1 MRKHFPH
8 QIHCLRKAALLALGL
23 VALSAIRSLDGA
35 EGPVAAELL
44 DVTGRIDV
52 RRFADRVQDG
62 DWSPAIQAAIDA
74 VREEDGFT
82 AGATIFFPPG
92 TYRVDRTLILG
103 GDRAHGGLHLLGYGA
118 TLLGS
123 VALDG
128 QPLPYDEPEP
138 EEKEAGVPI
147 LLLRKPPGVEW
158 ADYVIEG
165 LRFSRQ
171 QKNGCAIAV
180 PWNDVPKQTSFR
192 RAIVQGQKIG
202 VHIPYAWQ
210 FSFTDCSFRGNDIG
224 MQIRSHG
231 NHINIAGCE
240 FRRNHYHG
248 LVIGPDRGQWASNV
262 QHISGC
268 IFEANKGYGVL
279 LRSSAQTV
287 LTGNYFEGNGTSIG
301 VYTPWEVTIDTNLFW
316 GYYGHGWRHSRFPDN
331 AHIVVSG
338 CQRLHLRNNRYA
350 AVTAWFRRPEEGTR
364 WEYVP
369 RPPGPEG
376 VETKKPAPPEQ
387 EPGFVYE
394 ERPVSVLIDGTF
406 GGRYVFD
413 TAPEIGPQGKIKTTR
428 MIRDTGLEYY
438 EYHPESNRFEL
449 KSLLDDRKALDDD
462 FRGDDNSG

>member
-1 MRKHFPH
+1 MRKHLPR
-8 QIHCLRKAALLALGL
+8 QTHCLRKSALLTLGL
-23 VALSAIRSLDGA
+23 VALSAIRSLEGA

-52 RRFADRVQDG
+52 RRFADRVRDG

-82 AGATIFFPPG
+82 AGATVFFPPG

-123 VALDG
+123 MALDG
-128 QPLPYDEPEP
+128 QPLPYDEP

-147 LLLRKPPGVEW
+147 LLLHKPPGVEW

-192 RAIVQGQKIG
+192 RVIVQGQKIG

-210 FSFTDCSFRGNDIG
+210 FSFTDCSFRGNDVG

-240 FRRNHYHG
+240 FRRNHHHG

-268 IFEANKGYGVL
+268 IFEANKGYGIL

-287 LTGNYFEGNGTSIG
+287 LTGN
-301 VYTPWEVTIDTNLFW
+301 
-316 GYYGHGWRHSRFPDN
+316 
-331 AHIVVSG
+331 
-338 CQRLHLRNNRYA
+338 Q
-350 AVTAWFRRPEEGTR
+350 
-364 WEYVP
+364 
-369 RPPGPEG
+369 
-376 VETKKPAPPEQ
+376 
-387 EPGFVYE
+387 
-394 ERPVSVLIDGTF
+394 
-406 GGRYVFD
+406 
-413 TAPEIGPQGKIKTTR
+413 
-428 MIRDTGLEYY
+428 
-438 EYHPESNRFEL
+438 
-449 KSLLDDRKALDDD
+449 KAIA
-462 FRGDDNSG
+462 SS